1 MLIHGKD
8 DTVVPFQQSSMMADA
23 LARAGKPYEMVVL
36 KGEDHYLSHA
46 ETRKQ
51 MLEAAMT
58 FIRKHNPPD

>member
-1 MLIHGKD
+1 M
-8 DTVVPFQQSSMMADA
+8 PFKQSSVMADA